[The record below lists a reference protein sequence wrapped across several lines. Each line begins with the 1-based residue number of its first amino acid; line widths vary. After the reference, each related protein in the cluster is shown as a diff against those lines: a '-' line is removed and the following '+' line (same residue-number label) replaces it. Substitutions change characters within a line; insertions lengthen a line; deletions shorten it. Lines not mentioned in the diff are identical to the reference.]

1 MTKHLTHWSDPEVEE
16 RLLSGV
22 SLAEPWALVERF
34 STLVRESGTPD
45 EWAAAQYVADRLRT
59 LGIPHVVHE
68 PLLFISL
75 PREADLRVGGKH
87 GRPVRAKT
95 PSMSVS
101 TGDEWVEGDL
111 LYVPTGYA
119 KSTYALFDASGVSL
133 GQDVSGK
140 IILTEGFPMPGK
152 VAEFSA
158 LGVAAMIFISPGE
171 AIHEGICTP
180 IWGAPDLDNVDRQP
194 AIPVIAISRSDG
206 ARLKEEAQVGP
217 VRVALRTRLEQGW
230 VRCPLVE
237 ATIPGAQEPDK
248 FVLLHGHI
256 DSWHVGI
263 GDNATGNAAL
273 LEVARLLWENRAEL
287 KRTVRIAWWPGH
299 STGRYAGST
308 WYADTFA
315 IDIAENCIAHIN
327 CDSPGCRWATSYHD
341 VATMTEAVAM
351 LGKVIEDVTGQQF
364 QPERPLRA
372 GDISFNNLGVTTFL
386 MLSSTMPEELRQEK
400 GYYSVGGCGG
410 NIEWHTEDDRLHVA
424 DQEILLT
431 DIKIY
436 ALATFR
442 AANAPVAP
450 FDYAATAHEIR
461 QRLVEYQEAAGDAVD
476 LSPAIQEA
484 ERLANALEAVYQR
497 LDLTAPVTA
506 EATRRA
512 NEMQRRIGRLLV
524 NIHYARQDRF
534 RQDPALNI
542 PPLPDLAPAS
552 MLAALDPESHM
563 ARVVATH
570 LVRGRNRITW
580 ALREA
585 VRLAEAL

>member
-1 MTKHLTHWSDPEVEE
+1 MTKHLTHWSDPTVEA
-16 RLLSGV
+16 RLLSAV
-22 SLAEPWALVERF
+22 SLDEPWKLVERF
-34 STLVRESGTPD
+34 STLVRESGTED
-45 EWAAAQYVADRLRT
+45 ERIAAQYVADRLRAF
-59 LGIPHVVHE
+59 GVPHVVHE
-68 PLLFISL
+68 PLLFISV
-75 PREADLRVGGKH
+75 PRAAELRVGGKD
-87 GRPVRAKT
+87 GRRVRAKT
-95 PSMSVS
+95 PAMSVS
-101 TGDEWVEGDL
+101 TGEDWAEGDL
-111 LYVPTGYA
+111 LYIPTGYA
-119 KSTYALFDASGVSL
+119 KSTYALFDPAGVSPDT
-133 GQDVSGK
+133 DVAGK
-140 IILTEGFPMPGK
+140 IVMTEGYPMPGK

-158 LGVAAMIFISPGE
+158 MGVAAMIFISPGE

-194 AIPVIAISRSDG
+194 SIPVIAISKSDG
-206 ARLKEEAQVGP
+206 ARLKEEAQAGP
-217 VRVALRTRLEQGW
+217 VRVALRTFLEQGW
-230 VRCPLVE
+230 THCPLVE
-237 ATIPGAQEPDK
+237 ATITGSEEPEK

-263 GDNATGNAAL
+263 GDNATGNAAM
-273 LEVARLLWENRAEL
+273 LEIARILWENRADL

-341 VATMTEAVAM
+341 VSTMTEAVAM
-351 LGKVIEDVTGQQF
+351 LGKAIADVTGQQF

-400 GYYSVGGCGG
+400 GYYSVGGCGA
-410 NIEWHTEDDRLHVA
+410 NIEWHTEEDKLHVA
-424 DQEILLT
+424 DKDILLT

-436 ALATFR
+436 TLATFR

-450 FDYAATAHEIR
+450 FDYAATAREIR
-461 QRLVEYQEAAGDAVD
+461 KTLGEYQKAAGEAVD
-476 LSPAIQEA
+476 LWPAIREA
-484 ERLANALEAVYQR
+484 DRLTKALEAAYER
-497 LDLTAPVTA
+497 LDLSAPVTA

-512 NEMQRRIGRLLV
+512 NEIQRRIGRLLV
-524 NIHYARQDRF
+524 SINYAREDRF

-542 PPLPDLAPAS
+542 PPLPDLAPAK
-552 MLAALDPESHM
+552 MLASLEPDSHM
-563 ARVVATH
+563 AHVVATH

-585 VRLAEAL
+585 VRLAEAM